1 MSIEMPGK
9 PVAFLHTGQSNA
21 APNAHSKGDTNS
33 EKSDGNSSTNTDNVN
48 ITPMAKKL
56 NDLAKKI
63 SAEPIKD
70 NPRIHSI
77 KHDIEHGS
85 YSVNT
90 GRLAEKFFRFEVAL
104 NR

>member
-1 MSIEMPGK
+1 MSIELFGK
-9 PVAFLHTGQSNA
+9 PVAFLQSGQSNA
-21 APNAHSKGDTNS
+21 APNAHNKGDANS
-33 EKSDGNSSTNTDNVN
+33 DKSGGNSSTNIDNVN

-63 SAEPIKD
+63 SAEPIAD
-70 NPRIHSI
+70 NPRIDSI

-90 GRLAEKFFRFEVAL
+90 GRLAEKLFRFETAL